1 MSFGKIKQDINN
13 ILFESYSDKNRFKMI
28 FKEFYNILKNNKTI
42 KEYYIVYSNIETKKF
57 DDVSDATSYL
67 NESLD
72 YLKSLDGD
80 FSLAHDF
87 ILKYKSEKTF
97 AKETLLENI
106 DTLLKDTK
114 SNLIESRMSAKKYL
128 VSHLLTKKSVSDNV
142 VEGTLPIKVYTNLIA
157 KKFNK
162 KYENLTEWE
171 KDLIKSIISN
181 DDAKLKTIE
190 ESIVKENLELVN
202 NKINIGDTE
211 LKEKLSKVKLKLES
225 YSSTDKKDS
234 IIKLIKLKSDLE
246 TI

>member
-1 MSFGKIKQDINN
+1 MKFGKLKQEINN
-13 ILFESYSDKNRFKMI
+13 ILLDSYSDKDRFKSI

-57 DDVSDATSYL
+57 DDTSDATTYL
-67 NESLD
+67 NENLD
-72 YLKSLDGD
+72 YLKSLDVD
-80 FSLAHDF
+80 FSVVHNF
-87 ILKYKSEKTF
+87 ILKYGSDKTYV
-97 AKETLLENI
+97 KETLLENI
-106 DTLLKDTK
+106 DILLQDTK
-114 SNLIESRMSAKKYL
+114 SNLIENRMSAKKYL
-128 VSHLLTKKSVSDNV
+128 VSYLLTQKSVSENV

-162 KYENLTEWE
+162 KYENITEWE
-171 KDLIKSIISN
+171 KDLIKSVLSN
-181 DDAKLKTIE
+181 NDEKLKTIE
-190 ESIVKENLELVN
+190 ETIIKENLELVN
-202 NKINIGDTE
+202 NKINIGDNE

>member
-13 ILFESYSDKNRFKMI
+13 ILFESYSDKDRFKMI

-171 KDLIKSIISN
+171 KDLIKTIISN
-181 DDAKLKTIE
+181 DENKLSSIE

>member
-13 ILFESYSDKNRFKMI
+13 ILFESYSDKDRFKMI

-106 DTLLKDTK
+106 DTLLQDTK

-162 KYENLTEWE
+162 KYENLNEWE
-171 KDLIKSIISN
+171 KDLIKTIISN
-181 DDAKLKTIE
+181 DENKLSSIE

-202 NKINIGDTE
+202 NKINIGDIE

-225 YSSTDKKDS
+225 YSSEDKKDS

>member
-97 AKETLLENI
+97 VKETLLENI
-106 DTLLKDTK
+106 DTLLQDTK

-162 KYENLTEWE
+162 KYENLNEWE
-171 KDLIKSIISN
+171 KDLIKTIISN
-181 DDAKLKTIE
+181 DENKLSSIE

-234 IIKLIKLKSDLE
+234 IIKLIKLKTDLE

>member
-1 MSFGKIKQDINN
+1 MTFGKIKQEINN
-13 ILFESYSDKNRFKMI
+13 ILFESYSDKNKFKAI

-80 FSLAHDF
+80 FSIAHDF
-87 ILKYKSEKTF
+87 ILKYKTDKTYV
-97 AKETLLENI
+97 KETLLENI
-106 DTLLKDTK
+106 DTLLQDTK
-114 SNLIESRMSAKKYL
+114 SNLIESRMNAKKYL
-128 VSHLLTKKSVSDNV
+128 VSHLLTQKSVSDNV

-162 KYENLTEWE
+162 KYENLNEWE

-181 DDAKLKTIE
+181 DENKLSSIE

-202 NKINIGDTE
+202 NKINIGDAE
-211 LKEKLSKVKLKLES
+211 LKEKLSKVKLKLEG

>member
-13 ILFESYSDKNRFKMI
+13 ILFESYSDKDRFKMI

-97 AKETLLENI
+97 TKETLLENI

-128 VSHLLTKKSVSDNV
+128 VSHLLTKKSVSDNI

-211 LKEKLSKVKLKLES
+211 LKEKLSKVKLKLEN
-225 YSSTDKKDS
+225 YSSEDKKDS

>member
-13 ILFESYSDKNRFKMI
+13 ILFESYSDKDRFKMI

-87 ILKYKSEKTF
+87 ILKYKSDKTF
-97 AKETLLENI
+97 VKETLLENI

-190 ESIVKENLELVN
+190 ESIVKENLDLVN

-211 LKEKLSKVKLKLES
+211 LKEKLSKVKLKLEN
-225 YSSTDKKDS
+225 YSSEDKKDS

>member
-106 DTLLKDTK
+106 DTLLQDTK

-162 KYENLTEWE
+162 KYENLNEWE
-171 KDLIKSIISN
+171 KDLIKTIISN

-211 LKEKLSKVKLKLES
+211 LKEKLSKVKLKLEN
-225 YSSTDKKDS
+225 YSSEDKKDS